1 MGLDMYLNARRYLW
15 RVDKADQ
22 KLAEEVALL
31 LPEIKCIKP
40 RIGCISDPPVR
51 EIIIEVGYWRK
62 ANAIHRWFVENVQD
76 GTDDCN
82 PYPVSREQLEELRE
96 LCRTALANRDKAA
109 DLLPTT
115 SGFFFGGTEYSDFY
129 FEDLESTISQIDAV
143 LKLPVGWEI
152 EYRSSW

>member
-15 RVDKADQ
+15 SVDKADQ
-22 KLAEEVALL
+22 KIAEEVALL
-31 LPEIKCIKP
+31 LPEIKGITP
-40 RIGCISDPPVR
+40 QFSANSPVK
-51 EIIIEVGYWRK
+51 EVVIEAGYWRK
-62 ANAIHRWFVENVQD
+62 ANAIHRWFVENVQG

-96 LCRTALANRDKAA
+96 LCRTVLANRDKAA

-115 SGFFFGGTEYSDFY
+115 SGFFFGGTEYTDYY
-129 FEDLESTISQIDAV
+129 FEDLEITIRQVDEV
-143 LKLPVGWEI
+143 LKLPIGWEI